1 MYYQVN
7 SQERVRGKEEAERYE
22 KGGFCGTI
30 ASVQAL
36 FHYLFQ
42 GLSSKFSFT
51 SLFSRW
57 FLDTAKAT

>member
-22 KGGFCGTI
+22 KCGFCGTI

-36 FHYLFQ
+36 FHYLFK
-42 GLSSKFSFT
+42 GLSSKFNFT
-51 SLFSRW
+51 SLFSR
-57 FLDTAKAT
+57 